1 MQKLSVII
9 PCYNEERT
17 VELLIDKVI
26 NAKTPL
32 QEKELV
38 LIDDCSSDGTLAIL
52 TGIQKKAAP
61 PNVSFKLLQ
70 HEKNMGKGA
79 AIRTGIKNCSGD
91 IVIIQDADL
100 EYDPSEFYDLIIPII
115 DNKAD
120 VVYGTRF
127 PQPLTLKNF
136 SLHVFGNKALTFL
149 SNIFSG
155 LKLTDMETCYKV
167 FRAEVIKEL
176 NLRSNRFGFEPEVTA
191 KIAKKGSTIIEKPV
205 SYKSRTYAE
214 GKKIGIKDAID
225 AAWCIIRYN
234 VFN

>member
-1 MQKLSVII
+1 MKKLSIII

-38 LIDDCSSDGTLAIL
+38 LIDDCSNDKTLAIL
-52 TGIQKKAAP
+52 TEIQKKAVH
-61 PNVSFKLLQ
+61 PNISFKLLR

-79 AIRTGIKNCSGD
+79 AIRTGIKHCSGD

-115 DNKAD
+115 NNKAD
-120 VVYGTRF
+120 VVYGSRF

-136 SLHVFGNKALTFL
+136 SLHVFGNKVLTFL

-155 LKLTDMETCYKV
+155 LRITDMETCYKV
-167 FRAEVIKEL
+167 FRTEVIKDIDL
-176 NLRSNRFGFEPEVTA
+176 KSNRFGFEPEVTA
-191 KIAKKGSTIIEKPV
+191 KIAKKGSRIIEIPV
-205 SYKSRTYAE
+205 SYKSRSYAE

-225 AAWCIIRYN
+225 ATWCIIRYN